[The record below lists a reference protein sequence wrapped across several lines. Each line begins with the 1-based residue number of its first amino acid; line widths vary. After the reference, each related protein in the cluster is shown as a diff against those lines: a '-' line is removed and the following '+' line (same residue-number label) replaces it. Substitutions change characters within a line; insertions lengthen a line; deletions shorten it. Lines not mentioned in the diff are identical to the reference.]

1 MRRGGEP
8 GQRARTLNP
17 HADDEESC
25 RGSGAVKLTDLP
37 PAWTDDLLPA
47 IRDEIARSGRRLV
60 VLDDDPTGTQ
70 TSHDVLVV
78 TEWSE
83 DELAGAL
90 AGDHPAIFVLTN
102 SRSLPERDAV
112 ALAAD
117 AGRNLARAARSVGVE
132 VAIGYRGDSTLRGH
146 YPAESWALRDAFAAE
161 SGQAFDGEILAPFFE
176 EGGRFTI
183 GDTHYVQQR
192 EELTPAGDT
201 EFARDA
207 AFGYRSSFLPAWV
220 QEKSGGRV
228 AAGVVGAVSIE
239 DLRQGGPDR
248 VSEILQGVSG
258 GRVIVANSASYRDME
273 VFVLGLLRAE
283 AAGKRFMYRVS
294 ASFVRVRAGLAGRPL
309 LTIKDLYPG
318 GAPTTAGI
326 TFVGSHVQRSTEQLE
341 QAVHLADLQ
350 VRELKVGRLLDAASR
365 DAEIRDAASWLES
378 NYTQGRDCLL
388 YTSRNVVTGAT
399 AEESLRMSQAVSSAA
414 VAVAASLKT
423 PPRYIIAKGGITSND
438 LALKALGV
446 HQATVPGQVAPG
458 IPCWVLGP
466 ESRFPGVPYII
477 FPGNVGTPKTLA
489 DVITMLRGA

>member
-1 MRRGGEP
+1 MTYTHP
-8 GQRARTLNP
+8 D
-17 HADDEESC
+17 ADDEESC

-37 PAWTDDLLPA
+37 SAWNEELLPT

-70 TSHDVLVV
+70 TSHGVLVV

-90 AGDHPAIFVLTN
+90 QESHPAIFVLTN
-102 SRSLPERDAV
+102 SRSLHEPEAV
-112 ALAAD
+112 RLATE
-117 AGRNLARAARSVGVE
+117 AGRNLARAARRVGVE

-161 SGQAFDGEILAPFFE
+161 SGHSFDGEILAPFFE

-183 GDTHYVQQR
+183 GDTHYVQQG

-201 EFARDA
+201 EFARDH

-220 QEKSGGRV
+220 HEKSQGRV
-228 AAGVVGAVSIE
+228 AAGVVGSVSIE
-239 DLRQGGPDR
+239 DLRQGGPGR
-248 VSEILQGVSG
+248 VAEILQGVSG
-258 GRVIVANSASYRDME
+258 GRIVVANSASYRDME

-283 AAGKRFMYRVS
+283 AAGKRFIYRVS

-350 VRELKVGRLLDAASR
+350 VRELKVGRLLDPSTR
-365 DAEIRDAASWLES
+365 DAEVQDAASWLES
-378 NYTQGRDCLL
+378 HYTRGRDTLI
-388 YTSRNVVTGAT
+388 YTSRGVVTGTT
-399 AEESLRMSQAVSSAA
+399 AEESLRVSQVVSAA
-414 VAVAASLKT
+414 MV
-423 PPRYIIAKGGITSND
+423 
-438 LALKALGV
+438 
-446 HQATVPGQVAPG
+446 
-458 IPCWVLGP
+458 
-466 ESRFPGVPYII
+466 E
-477 FPGNVGTPKTLA
+477 
-489 DVITMLRGA
+489 